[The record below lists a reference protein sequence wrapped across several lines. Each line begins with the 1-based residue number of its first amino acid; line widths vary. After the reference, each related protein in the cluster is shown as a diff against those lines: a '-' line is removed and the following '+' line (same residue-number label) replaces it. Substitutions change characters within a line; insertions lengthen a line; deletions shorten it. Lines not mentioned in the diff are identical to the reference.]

1 MVSVSTRREGQ
12 RTGGLVRR
20 VVVVVAGIACTA
32 VTGGGSA
39 GALECAPHPDG
50 SPQAIASGTE
60 VLVPAGAFF
69 DRYAFAAIG
78 TVTAIETVDGDGEPN
93 YGATTITVD
102 VAAVLGEADVPAT
115 FALHADDPG
124 WLNGYPYAVGT
135 AYFVPVVEEGPD
147 GDSNYTSLCDPI
159 TPVENVPS
167 LVAEL
172 TSVAPPGLIRSPGA
186 GATTSESSS
195 TGSDGATAALW
206 TSGGLAVVAAVG
218 VVLWRLRRR

>member
-1 MVSVSTRREGQ
+1 MVRC
-12 RTGGLVRR
+12 
-20 VVVVVAGIACTA
+20 VVLVVAGIACAA
-32 VTGGGSA
+32 VTGGGAA

-69 DRYAFAAIG
+69 DRYAFAVIG
-78 TVTAIETVDGDGEPN
+78 TVTAIETVDGDGEPD

-102 VAAVLGEADVPAT
+102 VAAVLGEADVPARLT
-115 FALHADDPG
+115 LHADDPG

-135 AYFVPVVEEGPD
+135 AYFVPVDEEGPD
-147 GDSNYTSLCDPI
+147 GDSNYTSVCDPI
-159 TPVENVPS
+159 TPVEDVQS

-172 TSVAPPGLIRSPGA
+172 TSVATPGLVRSPGA

-195 TGSDGATAALW
+195 NASDAATVALW
-206 TSGGLAVVAAVG
+206 TCGGLAVAAAAG